1 MKPMITIQTLLL
13 SFLLAELALHADC
26 QKRCWFAKRTRN
38 GEECSGPMKHLS
50 PELARYVLPEV
61 RMIGHATDT
70 GHEQIGNHRAF
81 VPVNFRTIQ
90 INCIIGTSQEGC
102 IYSLTVWAG
111 TFQIT
116 GRDSAGVTA
125 VQSVTTRS
133 LSKNLNTPR
142 LQRYFRYFD
151 FCKFHSWK
159 KTLQMF
165 SIY

>member
-90 INCIIGTSQEGC
+90 INCIIGTSQEGV
-102 IYSLTVWAG
+102 YLL
-111 TFQIT
+111 FDRL
-116 GRDSAGVTA
+116 GRNFPNYRPGFRWCNSCAKRDNEES
-125 VQSVTTRS
+125 QQEPEY
-133 LSKNLNTPR
+133 TPPPKV
-142 LQRYFRYFD
+142 FPIF
-151 FCKFHSWK
+151 
-159 KTLQMF
+159 
-165 SIY
+165 